1 MNASPLNW
9 PVNAQPELCL
19 GRVFHKRFRPVEH
32 QFSYSVF
39 FLRIP
44 LSRIDGLGNRWLSK
58 DRFNLL
64 SFMTRDY
71 GPRDGTCLETW
82 MRKLL
87 ESEGIDT
94 VDGEIVLQTF
104 PRLLGYVFNP
114 ISIWYCFDR
123 QGQLRA
129 ALAEVNNTFGERHNY
144 LVAHA
149 DQRPIVPGDWLTS
162 RKVFHVSPF
171 CDVKGHYRFRF
182 EQIAG
187 RAFAQI
193 DYYDGAGATPADADK
208 LIVTTV
214 HGDAG
219 PLTSSATL
227 RAMLSHP
234 LMTFGVVAR
243 IHWHALKLWLKR
255 VPFFTKPEP
264 PVAQTTR

>member
-1 MNASPLNW
+1 MSAW
-9 PVNAQPELCL
+9 PTNAQPEICL

-32 QFSYSVF
+32 RFSYSVF
-39 FLRIP
+39 FLRVP
-44 LSRIDGLGNRWLSK
+44 LSRIDELGNRWLSK

-71 GPRDGTCLETW
+71 GPRDGS
-82 MRKLL
+82 KLQVWIREL
-87 ESEGIDT
+87 LAKEGIDSA
-94 VDGEIVLQTF
+94 DGEIVLQTF

-123 QGQLRA
+123 QGGLRA
-129 ALAEVNNTFGERHNY
+129 ALAEVSNTFGERHNY

-149 DQRPIVPGDWLTS
+149 DQRPIAAGDWLTS

-182 EQIAG
+182 EQVG
-187 RAFAQI
+187 ERAFAQI
-193 DYYDGAGATPADADK
+193 DYYDAMHESSDEADR

-214 HGDAG
+214 HGDPV
-219 PLTSSATL
+219 PLTSSAAL
-227 RAMLSHP
+227 HAFLSHP

-264 PVAQTTR
+264 PVIQTTR